1 MKESYVHHLETES
14 HQYVCTYCGI
24 TTATPSKFLFNL
36 LFLSIVTIQIFVQ
49 GSRRAHI
56 QNSHA
61 EKLLL
66 CEDCGECQNDIM
78 AHFVLHGYTF
88 ECKKCVKKFYNRER
102 LNAHMEVHQDPIQCN
117 WSNCDRMIAT
127 RSMLVTHYRGH
138 KSEHK
143 CSVCGQAFWNFAMLT
158 SHLRSHQ
165 PMPRNPHVS
174 RGNQMNRATIQYQ
187 NQARPSPSVLQR
199 SKSAAQ
205 PMLSNS
211 VIKCGHCNNLFRS
224 TKDLSLHK
232 CAPKYPNNGDQ
243 NKLLELASKA
253 TAQAKAVTNK
263 MPARRRASPKK
274 PQQPI
279 EQQMIDLPAF
289 HGQQPVDD
297 DTQLIMILN
306 QSTGELM
313 EITAPKGMEVQ
324 DVINS
329 LNFTPAGED
338 VQMEVIEEQPQE
350 QSAFANMVDVEQQQ
364 ESTNDI
370 KQEHKIVPTNEQE
383 ETAAAIEVIE
393 QVNDETASSVQH
405 VVEENQQPTT
415 STDNHQDEAVVATNP
430 EAETTTTVLIQQ
442 DGDGDH
448 QVTHQIIDS
457 DDPNGSQAIVLPP
470 ECINEDGS
478 LILDAETLQRLNLA
492 ISVDENGTI
501 TTPDGNTTFIIDT
514 SKE

>member
-1 MKESYVHHLETES
+1 MFNFVLIY
-14 HQYVCTYCGI
+14 
-24 TTATPSKFLFNL
+24 AFL
-36 LFLSIVTIQIFVQ
+36 

-78 AHFVLHGYTF
+78 AHFVIHGYTF

-102 LNAHMEVHQDPIQCN
+102 LNAHMEVHQDPIECN
-117 WSNCDRMIAT
+117 WSDCNRMIAT

-143 CSVCGQAFWNFAMLT
+143 CTVCGQGEFSRLFVHFLNNLHNLCVLAFWNFAMLT

-165 PMPRNPHVS
+165 PMPRNPHVVS
-174 RGNQMNRATIQYQ
+174 RSNQMGRATIQYQ

-199 SKSAAQ
+199 SKSTAQ

-253 TAQAKAVTNK
+253 TAQAKAITTPNK

-289 HGQQPVDD
+289 HGQQPVDE

-329 LNFTPAGED
+329 LNFTPAVED
-338 VQMEVIEEQPQE
+338 VQMEVIDEQSQ
-350 QSAFANMVDVEQQQ
+350 QSAFANIVDVAQQEQQ
-364 ESTNDI
+364 ESANNM
-370 KQEHKIVPTNEQE
+370 KQEHKILPTNEQD

-393 QVNDETASSVQH
+393 QVNDETTASVQH
-405 VVEENQQPTT
+405 VVEENQQPPT
-415 STDNHQDEAVVATNP
+415 SNDNHGAEVVVAANSET
-430 EAETTTTVLIQQ
+430 EATTTVLIQQ
-442 DGDGDH
+442 DGDDH